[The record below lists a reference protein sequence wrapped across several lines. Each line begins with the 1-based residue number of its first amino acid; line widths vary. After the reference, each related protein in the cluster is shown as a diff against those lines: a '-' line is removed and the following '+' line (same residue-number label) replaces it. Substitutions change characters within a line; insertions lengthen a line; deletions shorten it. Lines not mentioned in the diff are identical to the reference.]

1 MCRDYDSVSICF
13 SKGLGA
19 PVGSVL
25 VGSQEFINKAHRWR
39 KMFGGG
45 WRQAGI
51 IASGALYAL
60 DNHVDRLAEDHARA
74 RRVAEAIDAMEN
86 FSVDLEAVQSNLVYV
101 NCKIPAADVVES
113 LAEHGIDMFDL
124 PYNRVR
130 VAIHL
135 HITDEDVARIIAA
148 FAAQ

>member
-19 PVGSVL
+19 PIGSVL

-45 WRQAGI
+45 WRQAGVL
-51 IASGALYAL
+51 AAAALFSL
-60 DNHVDRLAEDHARA
+60 DHHVERLSEDHIRA
-74 RRVAEAIDAMEN
+74 RRVAEEINNMEK
-86 FSVDLEAVQSNLVYV
+86 FSVDLDAVQSNLVYV
-101 NCKIPAADVVES
+101 NYSGDAKQLVES
-113 LAEHGIDMFDL
+113 LGNFGIDMFDL

-135 HITDEDVARIIAA
+135 HITDEDVDRIIAA
-148 FAAQ
+148 FAEQ

>member
-1 MCRDYDSVSICF
+1 LCRDYDGVSICL

-25 VGSQEFINKAHRWR
+25 VGSRDFIAKAHRWR

-45 WRQAGI
+45 WRQAGVL
-51 IASGALYAL
+51 AVAGLYAL
-60 DNHVDRLAEDHARA
+60 DHHIDRLAEDHIRA
-74 RRVAEAIDAMEN
+74 KKVAESINSMDN

-101 NCKIPAADVVES
+101 NCKIPAAEVVAS
-113 LAEHGIDMFDL
+113 LAKHGIDMFDL

-135 HITDEDVARIIAA
+135 HITDDDVDRIISA

>member
-1 MCRDYDSVSICF
+1 
-13 SKGLGA
+13 
-19 PVGSVL
+19 
-25 VGSQEFINKAHRWR
+25 
-39 KMFGGG
+39 MFGGG
-45 WRQAGI
+45 WRQAGVL
-51 IASGALYAL
+51 AAAGLHAL
-60 DNHVDRLAEDHARA
+60 DHHIERLTEDHIRA
-74 RRVAEAIDAMEN
+74 RRVAEAIDSMDN

-101 NCKIPAADVVES
+101 NCNIPAAEVVAS

-135 HITDEDVARIIAA
+135 HITDEDVERIIAA

>member
-1 MCRDYDSVSICF
+1 M
-13 SKGLGA
+13 
-19 PVGSVL
+19 
-25 VGSQEFINKAHRWR
+25 
-39 KMFGGG
+39 
-45 WRQAGI
+45 
-51 IASGALYAL
+51 

-74 RRVAEAIDAMEN
+74 RRVAEAIDAMDN

-101 NCKIPAADVVES
+101 NCNIPAADVVAS
-113 LAEHGIDMFDL
+113 LSEYGIDMFDL

-135 HITDEDVARIIAA
+135 HITDEDVDRIIAA

>member
-1 MCRDYDSVSICF
+1 
-13 SKGLGA
+13 
-19 PVGSVL
+19 VGSVL
-25 VGSQEFINKAHRWR
+25 VGSREFINKAHRWR

-45 WRQAGI
+45 WRQAGVL
-51 IASGALYAL
+51 AAAGLYTL
-60 DNHVDRLAEDHARA
+60 DHHVERLVEDHVRA
-74 RRVAEAIDAMEN
+74 TRVAEAINAMEN
-86 FSVDLEAVQSNLVYV
+86 FSVDLDAVQSNLVYV
-101 NCKIPAADVVES
+101 NCNIPAAEVVTS

-135 HITDEDVARIIAA
+135 HITDEDVERIIAA